1 MQDQPLYQDV
11 QREIAMKLLKLRVEF
26 YEDTRPIVEGSKLD
40 ASILNQFKVPFRVI
54 APSSGENKVFLL
66 KGNKNMN
73 LDTE

>member
-1 MQDQPLYQDV
+1 
-11 QREIAMKLLKLRVEF
+11 MKLLKLRVEF
-26 YEDTRPIVEGSKLD
+26 YEDTRPIVEDSKMD

-54 APSSGENKVFLL
+54 VPSSGESKVFLL